1 MKKLAVLLLL
11 LGCGAAAAGARS
23 EITWS
28 VMHPTPLD
36 AAYMSRVC
44 AKAAEYGNVDSFEIC
59 AECHS
64 PLGGLNGL
72 TTLEKYPKAHA
83 KCDLAA
89 IRKNCADLKQVVN
102 IAHAAGKPVYYW
114 HREVFIMPGVLD
126 DVPTMLD
133 ETGEFDLLGE
143 AYADFL
149 RYKIAEA
156 YRNVPELDGIVL
168 TLTEAS
174 FSVLHSARP
183 DRYPPAKVVERLVR
197 IFAEEHSRR
206 GKRLVLRSF
215 GSVAKDYEDILAGA
229 AAAAKDHA
237 FEIETKITPYDFCPF
252 LPPNPFLRRVPGTT
266 IGAECDGLGEF
277 MGAGY
282 LPCCQTPVIRRY
294 VGEAQAK
301 AADRYVIR
309 IDRVGNSLFDSAQEV
324 NLYAYMR
331 FIRDP
336 SATPEA
342 VMDEWA
348 AKRWAKCPEEMKR
361 LAEMSFRLVRATQF
375 VDESVVFHQNPPG
388 ATFKFIKACGILSS
402 FRDGYD
408 LHLQKD
414 QWGMQ
419 HARRTPG
426 RKAILAEK
434 DEAVRLAQEGLALL
448 EGVKDRLDSDEYARH
463 HAAWTRAIGATVAIR
478 ELFRCL
484 SAYFDDMEANVSAP
498 RRLAAAVRAADRE
511 ITARM
516 KNPSADPH
524 AIGFR
529 NVRKGGNDL
538 DLVYY
543 APLRWLCRA
552 TLDEFAA
559 ERAVRASLL
568 ARRDVADFVV
578 PGGLFDDNRIGRAMH
593 ASYAELR
600 DGRPVRHVGNTIFPN
615 GQVRMEFDAPPNA
628 TLEIGLDAASVD
640 VLTVRVND
648 GAARTVRAEKGVAR
662 LPVGATGKV
671 TVSLAKADVS
681 DPRVKAIAARDFH
694 VATETGKG
702 SPYPALVYVAILR

>member
-1 MKKLAVLLLL
+1 MKRILLLAVT
-11 LGCGAAAAGARS
+11 GMVAAHGWAKP

-28 VMHPTPLD
+28 LMHPTPLD
-36 AAYMSRVC
+36 AAYMTRVC

-126 DVPTMLD
+126 DVPSMLD

-197 IFAEEHSRR
+197 LFAEEHSKR

-277 MGAGY
+277 LGAGY

-294 VGEAQAK
+294 INEGQAK
-301 AADRYVIR
+301 AADRCVIR
-309 IDRVGNSLFDSAQEV
+309 IDRVGNSIFDSAQEV

-336 SATPEA
+336 AATPEQ

-348 AKRWAKCPEEMKR
+348 AKRWAKCPDEMKR
-361 LAEMSFRLVRATQF
+361 LSEMSFRLVRATQF
-375 VDESVVFHQNPPG
+375 VDENVIFHQNPPA
-388 ATFKFIKACGILSS
+388 ATFKFIKACGILSVL
-402 FRDGYD
+402 RDGCD

-414 QWGMQ
+414 QWGIQ

-448 EGVKDRLDSDEYARH
+448 ESVKDRLDPDEYARQQ
-463 HAAWTRAIGATVAIR
+463 AAWTRAAGATVATR
-478 ELFRCL
+478 ALFRCL

-498 RRLAAAVRAADRE
+498 RRLAAAVQAADRE

-516 KNPSADPH
+516 KNPAADPH
-524 AIGFR
+524 AIGFK
-529 NVRKGGNDL
+529 NVRRRGKDL

-559 ERAVRASLL
+559 ERAVRAGLL
-568 ARRDVADFVV
+568 ARREVKDFVV

-593 ASYAELR
+593 ASYSELR
-600 DGRPVRHVGNTIFPN
+600 NGRPVRHVGNTIFPN
-615 GQVRMEFDAPPNA
+615 GTVTVEFDAPAGA
-628 TLEIGLDAASVD
+628 TLEIGLDAASID
-640 VLTVRVND
+640 VLTVRVNG

-662 LPVGATGKV
+662 VPVGATGKV
-671 TVSLAKADVS
+671 SVTLAKADVS

-702 SPYPALVYVAILR
+702 SPYPALVYVALVR